1 MRRDAHT
8 STFIWIEKLFAFIY
22 SLSSVLLQ
30 LLLRPAL
37 SSSSCSSLRTGFAI
51 YSCLSFP
58 VNHQLL
64 CCNLLWVGQIRA
76 TSKLFAHKLY
86 LQHWPN
92 IRVRHIHSNFIS
104 HSQQTTNWLFLRND
118 VVAPFPPALYLCTCP
133 CVQLL
138 RAVARLHLCYSLSMI
153 GDGHLSEKH
162 DKFFTKSPPKRKET
176 KKKRKEEEEKKLKAQ
191 MATHT
196 LPLGT
201 WNSIYCKKWI
211 TTTSFARVKWAKWPH
226 TDFHKFVSSFDA
238 VLGVYSLFFLLILRQ
253 SCTMRAIG
261 ATLGNVSKVP
271 QKFFCV
277 RPKVRPEEI
286 QIDRFDFFIHTR
298 APKSCLVFI
307 HRSACSELDQRLW
320 WVEWM
325 EPLVRYV

>member
-1 MRRDAHT
+1 MRHGAHT

-22 SLSSVLLQ
+22 SLGFCFVL
-30 LLLRPAL
+30 LLLRRRRVVR
-37 SSSSCSSLRTGFAI
+37 LRAGFAI

-76 TSKLFAHKLY
+76 SSKLFAHKLY

-118 VVAPFPPALYLCTCP
+118 VVASFPPALYLCTCP

-162 DKFFTKSPPKRKET
+162 DKFFTKSPPKRRET
-176 KKKRKEEEEKKLKAQ
+176 KKREEEKKWKGQ

-196 LPLGT
+196 LHSLVRHMKFDILHEVNNDDIVCPSEMG
-201 WNSIYCKKWI
+201 
-211 TTTSFARVKWAKWPH
+211 KWPL

-238 VLGVYSLFFLLILRQ
+238 VLGVYSLFFSPLILRQ
-253 SCTMRAIG
+253 SCTLRAIG

-271 QKFFCV
+271 QKFYCV

-286 QIDRFDFFIHTR
+286 QIDRIDFFIHTR
-298 APKSCLVFI
+298 ASKSCSVFI

-320 WVEWM
+320 WVDGWRR
-325 EPLVRYV
+325 VRGV